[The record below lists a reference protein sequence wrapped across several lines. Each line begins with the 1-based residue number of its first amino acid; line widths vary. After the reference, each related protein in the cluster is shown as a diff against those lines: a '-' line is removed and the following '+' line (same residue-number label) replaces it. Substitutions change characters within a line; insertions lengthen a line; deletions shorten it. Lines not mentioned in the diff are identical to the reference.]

1 MTIVP
6 IFFGYVFSQIRPITS
21 QKTHTEK
28 DWQLVKKLIDLWF
41 VITKYLQYWPSMRY
55 WYYWRAPTHRMTW
68 FCSMLPNLKG
78 GPHLDRVPVSVSEWL
93 LGSFVLIL
101 YLSNSTNFHKYW
113 VGNAVYP
120 HPPSTIPTLK
130 YINIVV
136 TMLCKYCTYF
146 VHILH
151 IYCTDIVHILHIEYC
166 LWARTQINLLSTQ

>member
-1 MTIVP
+1 M
-6 IFFGYVFSQIRPITS
+6 YQFSLDTYFLQSDQSHLRKPTQRKIES
-21 QKTHTEK
+21 
-28 DWQLVKKLIDLWF
+28 LLKKLIDLWF

-78 GPHLDRVPVSVSEWL
+78 GPH
-93 LGSFVLIL
+93 
-101 YLSNSTNFHKYW
+101 
-113 VGNAVYP
+113 
-120 HPPSTIPTLK
+120 PPSTIPTLK

-136 TMLCKYCTYF
+136 SILCKYCTYF

-166 LWARTQINLLSTQ
+166 LWARTQVNLLSTQ